1 MECCTFAH
9 WIRGSFTSPSLVQSC
24 GPESMEHL
32 IHNDLECQA
41 LEYCGFGIG
50 LTERQSSLRICTCT
64 YAFAHTKDF
73 RMRRFDK
80 LKKAFPFLAHF
91 HVYRKLGSNMHG
103 EEGTEWLLELL
114 MEVQLQQYFLRIRDD
129 LNVTRLSHFDYVKNE
144 DLEKIGMGRPGQ
156 RRLWEAVK
164 RRKAIC
170 KRKSWMSKVFSGK
183 RPDGDDFPQ
192 QEQQASS
199 FQKLSPTSPL
209 GVGEGVLTA
218 QPGGGSAVLDGQHA
232 LTCLIPEKDLT
243 LFEKLGDGSFGV
255 VKRGEWLTPAGK
267 LLNVAVKCLKTDVLT
282 HPDALEDF
290 ICEVNAMH
298 SLNHQNLIRLY
309 GVVLTHPMKM
319 VTELAPLGSLLDR
332 LRCVH
337 PQGPVLIHT
346 LCQYAVQVACGM
358 AYLEQR
364 RFIHRDLAAR
374 NILLASVHRVKI
386 GDFGLM
392 RALPNNNEQYVMQE
406 HRKVPFAWCAP
417 ESLKTRT
424 FSHATD
430 TWMFGVTLWEMFT
443 HGQEPWLG
451 LNGSQILHKLD
462 KEDEC
467 LLKPEDCP
475 QDIYNVMLQ
484 CWAQKPDDRPTFVAL
499 REFLLETMPTDMCAL
514 QDFDEPDKL
523 QIQANDVIT
532 IIEGR
537 AEHYWWRG
545 QNKRTLKVGQFP
557 RNVMTSVA
565 GLSAHD
571 ISRPLKNSFIH
582 TGHGDSNPQRC
593 WGFPDRIDDLY
604 LGNPMDPPD
613 VFGLDLSAAQPTQL
627 PGRSKRLKGLSLR
640 KTGPIKGLKLK
651 PAAWVPASKQ
661 GSSQTSGSGYNPN
674 SEVSLIDFG
683 EEFSVSTPSPSP
695 GVEIPVPS
703 LTKLVLETENIWDR
717 IPPQS
722 PSRSLPQP
730 LHPMPVVD
738 WDTRPL
744 PPLPAYDDV
753 AQDEDDMEVSSINSA
768 EQQHEENSDRLSSEP
783 RGEWD
788 TAVPGGKDRLSLEDN
803 LFLPTKQSQGL
814 SSSFSQSEEIFQELQ
829 QECMRRLNVST
840 GGAAHLSF
848 PLQSSSSCSQ
858 NQDIPQSIEDK
869 PQIPPRIPIPP
880 RTAKRG
886 DYLPIHWSREV
897 SSSPTPTNTTE
908 DVSGPNHDQPPQIPP
923 RDPLSQPPTR
933 TPSPMGH
940 VVGYPHQRVYSVS
953 PTTTQA
959 SLTSC
964 TSTHT
969 YGTYLSTSPGKPM
982 PMTHSFASDPNYAA
996 PKVIQAQGNDSANK
1010 GPCILPIVRDG
1021 RKVSNTHYYLLPER
1035 PPYLHQYDRFFR
1047 EAESLPAS
1055 GIEERHVRQTNTAT
1069 VRPMVFSNKTVHGHI
1084 QGQVQG
1090 LVQQSEVKA
1099 NFSTNN
1105 NSGLS
1110 ETQTG
1115 IKTSV
1120 SLPRV
1125 CSEGVTAPGVT
1136 VSCIRMDGG
1145 GVSAEKIKMVQQGVH
1160 GVTNEECQS
1169 ALQNHSWNVQKAV
1182 HYLKVE
1188 QLFCLG
1194 LRSRAECLKLLEM
1207 CDWNLEVAS
1216 TQMLDNYGST
1226 TRQRR

>member
-1 MECCTFAH
+1 MGETAEYQ
-9 WIRGSFTSPSLVQSC
+9 RLQDTSESDYQRLPSDD
-24 GPESMEHL
+24 EE
-32 IHNDLECQA
+32 
-41 LEYCGFGIG
+41 
-50 LTERQSSLRICTCT
+50 
-64 YAFAHTKDF
+64 
-73 RMRRFDK
+73 
-80 LKKAFPFLAHF
+80 
-91 HVYRKLGSNMHG
+91 KLGNSMQC

-164 RRKAIC
+164 RRKAMC

-183 RPDGDDFPQ
+183 RPDGADLPQ
-192 QEQQASS
+192 QGQPASS
-199 FQKLSPTSPL
+199 FRKLSPTPPL
-209 GVGEGVLTA
+209 GLGEGVLAT
-218 QPGGGSAVLDGQHA
+218 QPGGIAPLDGQQQA

-243 LFEKLGDGSFGV
+243 LLEKLGDGSFGV

-267 LLNVAVKCLKTDVLT
+267 LNVAVKCLKTDVLSQ
-282 HPDALEDF
+282 PDALEDF

-298 SLNHQNLIRLY
+298 SLDHQNLIRLY

-319 VTELAPLGSLLDR
+319 VTELAPLGSLLER
-332 LRCVH
+332 LRCVR
-337 PQGPVLIHT
+337 PQGPVLIHS

-374 NILLASVHRVKI
+374 NILLASAHRVKI

-392 RALPNNNEQYVMQE
+392 RALPNNHEHYVMQE

-451 LNGSQILHKLD
+451 LNGSQILHKID
-462 KEDEC
+462 KEGER
-467 LLKPEDCP
+467 LPKPEDCP

-523 QIQANDVIT
+523 QIQVNDVIT

-537 AEHYWWRG
+537 AENYWWRG
-545 QNKRTLKVGQFP
+545 QNKRTQKVGQFP
-557 RNVMTSVA
+557 RNVVTSVA

-582 TGHGDSNPQRC
+582 TGHGDNNPHRC

-613 VFGLDLSAAQPTQL
+613 VLGLDLSSARPTQL
-627 PGRSKRLKGLSLR
+627 PGRATKPCYDPVNEDEDLTSAGLKRLSLR
-640 KTGPIKGLKLK
+640 KTGSVKGLKLK
-651 PAAWVPASKQ
+651 PAAWVSASRQ
-661 GSSQTSGSGYNPN
+661 GSVRTAGSGHNPN

-683 EEFSVSTPSPSP
+683 EEFAPTTPSPSP
-695 GVEIPVPS
+695 VIEIPIPS
-703 LTKLVLETENIWDR
+703 MVKLALEAENILDR
-717 IPPQS
+717 TPPQS
-722 PSRSLPQP
+722 PCRSLPRP
-730 LHPMPVVD
+730 LHPTPVVD
-738 WDTRPL
+738 WDARPL
-744 PPLPAYDDV
+744 PPPPAYDDV
-753 AQDEDDMEVSSINSA
+753 AGDEDDMEVSSINSS
-768 EQQHEENSDRLSSEP
+768 EQQHEEEQSDVCNPDEAFSPRQRGEGEVVVSRGSDR
-783 RGEWD
+783 
-788 TAVPGGKDRLSLEDN
+788 PGLEDN
-803 LFLPTKQSQGL
+803 LFLPNKQSQVP
-814 SSSFSQSEEIFQELQ
+814 SSSFSQSAEIFHALQ
-829 QECMRRLNVST
+829 QECMRRLNVPTQSLASYPQTQDGHVSST
-840 GGAAHLSF
+840 
-848 PLQSSSSCSQ
+848 
-858 NQDIPQSIEDK
+858 EDK
-869 PQIPPRIPIPP
+869 PQIPPRVPIPP
-880 RTAKRG
+880 RPIKRG
-886 DYLPIHWSREV
+886 DYTSARWSRDL
-897 SSSPTPTNTTE
+897 SLSPTPADTTE
-908 DVSGPNHDQPPQIPP
+908 DVSGPEQDRPPQIPP
-923 RDPLSQPPTR
+923 RDPLSQPGSR
-933 TPSPMGH
+933 TPSPMGL
-940 VVGYPHQRVYSVS
+940 VVGSPQQRVYSVS
-953 PTTTQA
+953 PTIMQVP
-959 SLTSC
+959 LTSC
-964 TSTHT
+964 PSTHT
-969 YGTYLSTSPGKPM
+969 YGSYLSTSPGKLM
-982 PMTHSFASDPNYAA
+982 PTTHSFASDPKYAA
-996 PKVIQAQGNDSANK
+996 PKVIQAQAQGKDPASK

-1035 PPYLHQYDRFFR
+1035 PPYLDRYGRFFR
-1047 EAESLPAS
+1047 EAESLTSS
-1055 GIEERHVRQTNTAT
+1055 GMEDRHVRQANTAT
-1069 VRPMVFSNKTVHGHI
+1069 VRPMVVSNQTLQGHA
-1084 QGQVQG
+1084 QGQG
-1090 LVQQSEVKA
+1090 LVQQSELKA
-1099 NFSTNN
+1099 NFSSNN
-1105 NSGLS
+1105 NSSLGGTRS
-1110 ETQTG
+1110 G
-1115 IKTSV
+1115 MKTSV

-1125 CSEGVTAPGVT
+1125 CSDGLTAAVVTA
-1136 VSCIRMDGG
+1136 SCTRTDGG
-1145 GVSAEKIKMVQQGVH
+1145 GNSADRVKMVQEAVH
-1160 GVTNEECQS
+1160 GVTLEECQT
-1169 ALQNHSWNVQKAV
+1169 ALQNHNWNVQKAV

-1194 LRSRAECLKLLEM
+1194 LRSRSECLKLLEM